1 MNITPRLLILI
12 LFVQTY
18 PCFGY
23 EEEVLKL
30 ETKNGIRKLVYDFQ
44 NGNVKDNVLEYF
56 PNEIEELLGLVEKY
70 FMGKHGGYSRSKVLT
85 FNMYIL
91 RSSYTIIIS

>member
-1 MNITPRLLILI
+1 MILI
-12 LFVQTY
+12 LFVCTY

-30 ETKNGIRKLVYDFQ
+30 ETKSGIWKLVHDFQ

-56 PNEIEELLGLVEKY
+56 PNEIEELLSLVERY

-85 FNMYIL
+85 FNMYVL
-91 RSSYTIIIS
+91 RWS

>member
-1 MNITPRLLILI
+1 MYSNPRLLFLI
-12 LFVQTY
+12 SFVCTY

-30 ETKNGIRKLVYDFQ
+30 ETKNGIWELAHDFQ
-44 NGNVKDNVLEYF
+44 NENVKDNVLEYF
-56 PNEIEELLGLVEKY
+56 PSEIEELVGLVERY

-85 FNMYIL
+85 FNMYVL
-91 RSSYTIIIS
+91 RSS

>member
-1 MNITPRLLILI
+1 MYITSRLLIVI
-12 LFVQTY
+12 LFVHSY

-30 ETKNGIRKLVYDFQ
+30 ETKSGIWKLVHDFQ

-56 PNEIEELLGLVEKY
+56 PNEIEELLSLVERY

-85 FNMYIL
+85 FYIYNDL
-91 RSSYTIIIS
+91 LS